1 MLGAVAAG
9 SAGHHAF
16 CDKRPRSGH
25 YLEFHCLSFITV
37 SLTDRKQWGKVSLS
51 LNSMLTFDLSTDLAL
66 HFYRMARGAAKNCA
80 VSVHAAARRDI
91 IFLGHFVQ

>member
-1 MLGAVAAG
+1 
-9 SAGHHAF
+9 
-16 CDKRPRSGH
+16 
-25 YLEFHCLSFITV
+25 
-37 SLTDRKQWGKVSLS
+37 
-51 LNSMLTFDLSTDLAL
+51 MLTFDLSTDLAL